1 MYAMEKS
8 DIGVVPKKEPN
19 KVEVYSTAEALE
31 GRPVTEGN
39 SGKTDCDLHAE
50 AGVSIERT

>member
-1 MYAMEKS
+1 MLQVA
-8 DIGVVPKKEPN
+8 
-19 KVEVYSTAEALE
+19 TAEALE

-39 SGKTDCDLHAE
+39 SEKTDCDLHAV

>member
-1 MYAMEKS
+1 MLQVA
-8 DIGVVPKKEPN
+8 
-19 KVEVYSTAEALE
+19 TAEALE

-39 SGKTDCDLHAE
+39 SVKTDCDLHAE